1 MFVSQSTTTTSTTG
15 PQSERQR
22 PAYARASATVIGP
35 VTRET
40 RGSTGIRREF
50 NGTYHDQ

>member
-1 MFVSQSTTTTSTTG
+1 MFVSQSTTTSTTG

-40 RGSTGIRREF
+40 RGPSGRFIEHHGGRVD
-50 NGTYHDQ
+50 HL